1 MLAIISP
8 IKYYTLNKKQ
18 TSPKVATDAS
28 KQLSSSKSNK
38 TQKEVA
44 ASDLSQASGKGKN
57 GKKSK

>member
-1 MLAIISP
+1 MS
-8 IKYYTLNKKQ
+8 NKKQ

-28 KQLSSSKSNK
+28 KQLRSSKSNK